1 MTKDNIGAKLVA
13 KSPMMVSE
21 ADSSPSA
28 ALQHTQKQQEQL
40 SQKQVEANRSV
51 GGRRRKRRRKRHVQH
66 GGAGDGIIIP
76 QAPAT
81 GGSSKDANAGI
92 KQNFTAITQAGSDS
106 QYDNPPKV
114 GGRRRTRRKHRR
126 KRRRNNTKKRRKT
139 KRKRRRKRKNTKKNR
154 K

>member
-1 MTKDNIGAKLVA
+1 M
-13 KSPMMVSE
+13 
-21 ADSSPSA
+21 
-28 ALQHTQKQQEQL
+28 
-40 SQKQVEANRSV
+40 
-51 GGRRRKRRRKRHVQH
+51 QH

-92 KQNFTAITQAGSDS
+92 AQNFTAITQAGSDS

>member
-81 GGSSKDANAGI
+81 GGSSEDANAGI

-114 GGRRRTRRKHRR
+114 GGRRRTRRKRRR
-126 KRRRNNTKKRRKT
+126 KRRKSHKKRRKT
-139 KRKRRRKRKNTKKNR
+139 KRKKHRKRKNTKKNR

>member
-1 MTKDNIGAKLVA
+1 
-13 KSPMMVSE
+13 
-21 ADSSPSA
+21 
-28 ALQHTQKQQEQL
+28 
-40 SQKQVEANRSV
+40 
-51 GGRRRKRRRKRHVQH
+51 HVQH

-92 KQNFTAITQAGSDS
+92 AQNFTAITQAGSDS

-114 GGRRRTRRKHRR
+114 GGRRRTRRKRRR
-126 KRRRNNTKKRRKT
+126 KKRKSHKKRRKT

>member
-1 MTKDNIGAKLVA
+1 MTKENIGAKLVA
-13 KSPMMVSE
+13 KSPMMVSQ

-28 ALQHTQKQQEQL
+28 ALEHTQKQQHQL

-92 KQNFTAITQAGSDS
+92 AQNFTAITQAGSDS

-114 GGRRRTRRKHRR
+114 GGRRRTRRKRRR
-126 KRRRNNTKKRRKT
+126 KKRKSHKKRRKT